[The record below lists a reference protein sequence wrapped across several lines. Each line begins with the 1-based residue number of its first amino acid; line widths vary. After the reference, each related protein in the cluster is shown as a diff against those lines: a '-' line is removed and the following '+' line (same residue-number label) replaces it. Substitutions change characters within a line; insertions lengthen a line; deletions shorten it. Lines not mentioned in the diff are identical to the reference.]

1 MGVYYNFP
9 SGEFPVEVRTGEEVV
24 VRRGEER
31 RGDKR
36 VEWWGEE
43 RGGVEKVQYIVVED
57 RREYRYPEFF

>member
-1 MGVYYNFP
+1 M
-9 SGEFPVEVRTGEEVV
+9 
-24 VRRGEER
+24 
-31 RGDKR
+31 